1 MTQDE
6 QNAMKYNY
14 FIAKGKKI
22 VKVEEA
28 RMPEWT
34 DTYGRKWKIE
44 IKKGN
49 GNEHHQNSRKVSRNL

>member
-14 FIAKGKKI
+14 SIAKGKKI

-49 GNEHHQNSRKVSRNL
+49 EQNIAQNGGRNR

>member
-6 QNAMKYNY
+6 QDAIEYALLT
-14 FIAKGKKI
+14 FAKGKKI
-22 VKVEEA
+22 VKVEEV

-44 IKKGN
+44 IKKECGEN
-49 GNEHHQNSRKVSRNL
+49 DENRY